1 MLLPGLAADALCML
15 CLYGDDLIGF
25 GRASDSPTTITIDT
39 QCHPQIVAGIQLG
52 STLPT
57 IVGLLG
63 NSVDTKTC
71 SELNVIY

>member
-1 MLLPGLAADALCML
+1 MYNVNQILL
-15 CLYGDDLIGF
+15 
-25 GRASDSPTTITIDT
+25 TITIDT
-39 QCHPQIVAGIQLG
+39 QCYPQIVAGIQLG

-71 SELNVIY
+71 SVLDVFVIT